1 MCYFLIGGLKAKKL
15 CRTIREIVFDIKRYP
30 RDYLRAAIGFV
41 VVFVCTAYLQN
52 KFGTGQSILSENF
65 GECFIPVFFGAI
77 FFVFCLPTKNL
88 EHRYAQ
94 ILWIL
99 TGCLLFV
106 GWILYSIQSN
116 AIDTYA
122 NIAVMI
128 FTAYFSSVKNSLD
141 NRKKRESEE
150 LSTTYDKEILNAL
163 VGIERQLVELNRKK

>member
-1 MCYFLIGGLKAKKL
+1 M
-15 CRTIREIVFDIKRYP
+15 
-30 RDYLRAAIGFV
+30 
-41 VVFVCTAYLQN
+41 
-52 KFGTGQSILSENF
+52 
-65 GECFIPVFFGAI
+65 
-77 FFVFCLPTKNL
+77 
-88 EHRYAQ
+88 
-94 ILWIL
+94 
-99 TGCLLFV
+99 